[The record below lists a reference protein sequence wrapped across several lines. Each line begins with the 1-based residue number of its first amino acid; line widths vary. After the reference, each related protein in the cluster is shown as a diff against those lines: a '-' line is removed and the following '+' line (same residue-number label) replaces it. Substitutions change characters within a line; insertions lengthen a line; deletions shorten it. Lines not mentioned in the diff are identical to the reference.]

1 VYDLPIPRQR
11 RLRKSEEGQA
21 LVLAALGMVVL
32 MMMAGL
38 GVDVGYLKYQKQQM
52 QKAADAGA
60 LAGATALINY
70 GGSVGQTQ
78 VIKAGRSDAAANG
91 FANGQ
96 SGINV
101 TVNNP
106 PKTNG
111 DPFQGN
117 PAYVEVIVSQVRPTF
132 FMRLAGY
139 NSINVSSRA
148 VATAVG
154 SGSGCMYS
162 LDPTDATT
170 FQLQAGAQISSNCGI
185 LVGSSSGT
193 ALSIA
198 GTVNTTAS
206 IGVVGDCTGT
216 DCQTLISQNEL
227 TQGIAPFTDPLANVP
242 PPTVPGC
249 TFATTQ
255 YVTGLHNVL
264 NQGGYCGGIVILTS
278 GTVQFNPGTYFL
290 EGGGMTVIGSP
301 TFITGPANGSTNGVT
316 FYNTS
321 GAGGSY
327 LPINMQNGTPSG
339 SLVAPTSGPLAG
351 ILFFQDRSVQY
362 SPGNGSYINGSRGA
376 VYTGTFYFPTTALT
390 YYGAK
395 ALDPY
400 ELMIAWQLT
409 FKGNTTIEN
418 NYSSLSD
425 GASPIANATLVE

>member
-11 RLRKSEEGQA
+11 RLRDSEEGQA
-21 LVLAALGMVVL
+21 LVLGALGMVVL

-70 GGSVGQTQ
+70 GQSVGQTQ
-78 VIKAGRSDAAANG
+78 IIKAGRSDAGANG
-91 FANGQ
+91 FTNGQ
-96 SGINV
+96 NGISV

-117 PAYVEVIVSQVRPTF
+117 AKYVEVIVSQVRPTF

-162 LDPTDATT
+162 LDPTDGNT
-170 FQLQAGAQISSNCGI
+170 FTLQSAAQISSNCGI

-193 ALSIA
+193 ALNIL

-206 IGVVGDCTGT
+206 VGVVGECQGS
-216 DCQTLISQNEL
+216 DCQTLISENEL
-227 TQGIAPFTDPLANVP
+227 TQGIAPFTDPLANLP
-242 PPTVPGC
+242 PPSVPGC
-249 TFATTQ
+249 TYPTTQ
-255 YVTGLHNVL
+255 YVTNLHATL

-278 GTVQFNPGTYFL
+278 GTVTFSPGTYFL
-290 EGGGMTVIGSP
+290 EGGGMQVIGSP
-301 TFITGPANGSTNGVT
+301 TFITGPPSGSANGVT
-316 FYNTS
+316 FYNMS
-321 GAGGSY
+321 GAGGPY
-327 LPINMQNGTPSG
+327 LPITMSGTPTG

-362 SPGNGSYINGSRGA
+362 SPSNGSVINGLGGA

-390 YYGAK
+390 YRGAK

-400 ELMIAWQLT
+400 ELMVAWQLT
-409 FKGNTTIEN
+409 FTGNTTIEN
-418 NYSSLSD
+418 NYSQLSD

>member
-1 VYDLPIPRQR
+1 M
-11 RLRKSEEGQA
+11 
-21 LVLAALGMVVL
+21 LAALGMVVL

-70 GGSVGQTQ
+70 GGSVGQAQ
-78 VIKAGRSDAAANG
+78 IIKAGRSDAAANG

-96 SGINV
+96 NGINV

-117 PAYVEVIVSQVRPTF
+117 VSYVEVIVSQVRPTF

-148 VATAVG
+148 VATAIG

-185 LVGSSSGT
+185 MVGSSSGT
-193 ALSIA
+193 ALNIA

-206 IGVVGDCTGT
+206 VGVVGDCYGG

-227 TQGIAPFTDPLANVP
+227 TQGIAPFTDPLANLP
-242 PPTVPGC
+242 PPSVPGC
-249 TFATTQ
+249 TYTTQ
-255 YVTGLHNVL
+255 YIVTNLHATL
-264 NQGGYCGGIVILTS
+264 GPGGYCGGIAIYSS
-278 GTVQFNPGTYFL
+278 GTVTFTPGTYFL
-290 EGGGMTVIGSP
+290 EGGGMQVFGSP
-301 TFITGPANGSTNGVT
+301 TFITGPATGTANGVT

-321 GAGGSY
+321 GLGGPY
-327 LPINMQNGTPSG
+327 QPISIYGSPTG

-351 ILFFQDRSVQY
+351 ILFFQDRSVAY
-362 SPGNGSYINGSRGA
+362 SPSNGSVINGLGGA

-390 YYGAK
+390 YNGAK

-400 ELMIAWQLT
+400 ELMIAWRLT
-409 FKGNTTIEN
+409 FTGNTTIEN
-418 NYSSLSD
+418 NYSTLSN

>member
-1 VYDLPIPRQR
+1 M
-11 RLRKSEEGQA
+11 
-21 LVLAALGMVVL
+21 LAALGMVVL

-70 GGSVGQTQ
+70 GKSGVGQTQ
-78 VIKAGRSDAAANG
+78 IKKAGQSDAAANG
-91 FANGQ
+91 YPDGQNG
-96 SGINV
+96 IKV

-106 PKTNG
+106 PVTIG
-111 DPFQGN
+111 DPFVGN
-117 PAYVEVIVSQVRPTF
+117 ANYVEVIVSQQRPTF

-139 NSINVSSRA
+139 KSINVSSRA

-185 LVGSSSGT
+185 LVGSSSGS

-198 GTVNTTAS
+198 GTVDTTAS
-206 IGVVGDCTGT
+206 VGVVGDCQGS
-216 DCQTLISQNEL
+216 DCQTLMSQNEL

-249 TFATTQ
+249 RFTTTQ
-255 YVTGLHNVL
+255 YITGLHNVL
-264 NQGGYCGGIVILTS
+264 SQGGYCGGIVILTS

-290 EGGGMTVIGSP
+290 EGGGMSVIGSP
-301 TFITGPANGSTNGVT
+301 TFITGPPNGATNGVT

-321 GAGGSY
+321 GAGGPY
-327 LPINMQNGTPSG
+327 LPISMTGSPTG

-351 ILFFQDRSVQY
+351 ILFFQDRSVTY
-362 SPGNGSYINGSRGA
+362 SQSNASTINGSGGA
-376 VYTGTFYFPTTALT
+376 IYTGTFYFPTTALT

-418 NYSSLSD
+418 NYSSLSE